1 VALRT
6 QRAEQEPRAGDRR
19 VAREQRAPDPAVATL
34 LQLQRGAGNQAVAR
48 VLARRTQKPP
58 PSTGMRAG
66 GAIGDYVRKAVIFLR
81 NNPDAQLH
89 HFARFLGAAAN
100 TELERLGVPDMK
112 VRIDHGGKGGAHFDA
127 ELWEMYIDADG
138 FTHRDGVTTLGQLT
152 EDEAAIIAM
161 SVYHEARHAE
171 QRFRV
176 ARLQAGEGAPLGFRM
191 DEDAAKAAAAK
202 PLDKRATPAHELREA
217 EAWRTNQMGDDA
229 LYREVVTQW
238 QGDVTTYAKLARGVA
253 DEDGPE
259 PSEVHERIGRVLKG
273 WAKPDH
279 AMDVVR
285 KHLPSA
291 QKRRNATIIAD
302 ITLIDERFTA
312 AEAEWKA
319 LPAQPGRG
327 DFAALAEALR
337 QLVRAI
343 NGAYRNQPIEKD
355 AYEAGGATFDAFHKE
370 LAKRPAAG

>member
-1 VALRT
+1 VALHAQLGER
-6 QRAEQEPRAGDRR
+6 EPQTGHRQAPRERR
-19 VAREQRAPDPAVATL
+19 PSDPAVATL
-34 LQLQRGAGNQAVAR
+34 LELQRGAGNQAVAR

-58 PSTGMRAG
+58 PATGMRAG

-81 NNPDAQLH
+81 HNPDAPLH

-112 VRIDHGGKGGAHFDA
+112 VRIDHGGKGGAHFDV

-138 FTHRDGVTTLGQLT
+138 FTHREGVTTLGELT
-152 EDEAAIIAM
+152 DDEAAIIAM

-176 ARLQAGEGAPLGFRM
+176 ARMQAGERAPLGFQM
-191 DEDAAKAAAAK
+191 DEDAAKAAAAQ
-202 PLDKRATPAHELREA
+202 PMDTRTTPAHEVREA
-217 EAWRTNQMGDDA
+217 KAWRTNQMGEDA

-238 QGDVTTYAKLARGVA
+238 QGDVTTYARLARGVA
-253 DEDGPE
+253 TADGPE
-259 PSEVHERIGRVLKG
+259 PGEVRERIGRVLTG

-291 QKRRNATIIAD
+291 QRRGNATIITD
-302 ITLIDERFTA
+302 IELITRRFEA
-312 AEAEWKA
+312 AEAAWKA
-319 LPAQPGRG
+319 LPAQPDRD
-327 DFAALAEALR
+327 DFTDVADALR

-343 NGAYRNQPIEKD
+343 HGAYRNQPIEKD
-355 AYEAGGATFDAFHKE
+355 AHAAGDATFDAFHKE
-370 LAKRPAAG
+370 LGKRRQPA